1 MARIL
6 ITDGMDK
13 TAADSLRKMGHELTE
28 EHFDKEELKK
38 QIKNYDAIIIR
49 SATKVTEDIIDSAM
63 ETRQLKQVIRAGVGV
78 DNIAVDYALQNGI
91 KVNNT
96 PSASSAA
103 VAELAIGHMFV
114 LARYIHMAN
123 VSMRD
128 GQWNKKQYKGIELSG
143 KTLGL
148 IGFGRIAQETAKR
161 AEVLGMKVIYTNRSG
176 PKDWCANYEYATLE
190 DLLKQSDFI
199 SLHIPFDKSAG
210 ATLGK
215 REFELMKDGTYLV
228 NCARGGV
235 VDEDA
240 MVDALDSGK
249 LAGAAVDVFAEEPT
263 KNEKLYTHPKV
274 SLTPHIGASTKEA
287 QKRIGEEIVSI
298 VKSNL
303 S

>member
-6 ITDGMDK
+6 IADGMDK
-13 TAADSLRKMGHELTE
+13 TAADSLKKLGHDLTD
-28 EHFDKEELKK
+28 EHFEKEELKT

-49 SATKVTEDIIDSAM
+49 SATKITKDIIDAAL
-63 ETRQLKQVIRAGVGV
+63 ETKKLQQIIRAGVGI
-78 DNIAVDYALQNGI
+78 DNIDSKYALANSI

-114 LARYIHMAN
+114 LARHIHIAN
-123 VSMRD
+123 VTMRE

-148 IGFGRIAQETAKR
+148 IGFGRIAQKTAKI
-161 AEVLGMKVIYTNRSG
+161 AEALGMKILYTDQLG
-176 PKDWCANYEYATLE
+176 PNSSFSAYKYISLE
-190 DLLKQSDFI
+190 DLLRQSDFV
-199 SLHIPFDKSAG
+199 SLHIPFDKSIG
-210 ATLGK
+210 AIVGK
-215 REFELMKDGTYLV
+215 EQFAIMKDNSYLI

-235 VDEDA
+235 VDEAA
-240 MVDALDSGK
+240 MLDALDSGK
-249 LAGAAVDVFAEEPT
+249 LAGAAVDVFEEEPT
-263 KNEKLYTHPKV
+263 HNERLYTHPKV

-287 QKRIGEEIVSI
+287 QKRIGEEIISI
-298 VKSNL
+298 IEKNL